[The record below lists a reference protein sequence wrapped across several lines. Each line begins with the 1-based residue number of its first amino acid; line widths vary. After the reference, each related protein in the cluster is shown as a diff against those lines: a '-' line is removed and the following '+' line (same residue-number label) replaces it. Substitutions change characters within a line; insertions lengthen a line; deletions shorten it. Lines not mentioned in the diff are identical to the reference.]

1 MVTYNYTMEDGL
13 PTNQVLF
20 SMQDSKGYMWFGTG
34 GGGAV
39 RYDGANFE
47 IFDISDGMLTNEVYQ
62 IFEDHL
68 GKIWFASYAMELC
81 YLYNDTIFHYEHNEA
96 LKNYP
101 TAIRTIKSL
110 HVDENNNVFLF
121 RHGTTALKINAE
133 GIVSPHSHGNISGD
147 IIKFKDGSLHN
158 SIGQFKSKKDI
169 EGIQFSLNLAYYQ
182 EGHTDTTTTLIEF
195 PYQKRSKYGMLNRQL
210 VVENKEKILLI
221 NNFNL
226 VEFDNQLNLLKIIDV
241 EDEIGYE
248 PINAYQID
256 NRVWILT
263 RYGGIKIGVMDGNN
277 FRIEQEIFEEYFIT
291 TLTTDR
297 QGGLW
302 FTSHKN
308 GIFHI
313 LYPEIKSISKEGNWD
328 ENIKNLAVIDNH
340 HLVLSYRPN
349 SITIIDEENATDIDL
364 SGPKD
369 AEVQDITYNSDKT
382 KLYILAG
389 RDALEM
395 DLNNKKI
402 HKVNTGFIGSAIFR
416 EGNQDTL
423 FFAGGSGI
431 GAVVKGIPI
440 EFTLDYPSRIQDF
453 VVRND
458 TISLGTLNGYFEMTY
473 NEDGVKN
480 IENIQNREDNFL
492 NGYIKKIEPSNGGVW
507 LASQGN
513 GIVFYKDSIQSKIEV
528 KDGLLSSQINN
539 LKKDGDTLWVSTN
552 NGLNKIVLN
561 KRSEIISIESFN
573 TNNGISSNLIAGVEC
588 TKDFLF
594 ISTEKGYDKVRRSQM
609 SNNLDIAGLKIDK
622 LITLKDQKDFSNKTS
637 LSHSKNDVAVH
648 YQAVQ
653 YNATGNHQFRYRLL
667 PQNEQWKNT
676 IDHHVEF
683 NDLIPNKYTFQVEIK
698 NNQGFWVEQSEIQ
711 FTIAPPFYKTWWFIL
726 LTFLVLSLL
735 IYSILKNREKKFRDK
750 VNTENQIKF
759 LKDKALR
766 AQVNPHFIF
775 NTLNSIQ
782 NFVLQG
788 DFEKSNKFITSFSKL
803 IRMILQQSNHNFIK
817 VADEISMLDKYLELE
832 QMRFG
837 NNFEFNITLDSEID
851 INSFNIPPML
861 IQPFVENAV
870 WHGLLNKKEKGVIEI
885 TFSMETKETIRC
897 TVKDNGIGIEAGKKI
912 KNETSKNRKSMGMS
926 LTNSRLKELS
936 TQKEKHVEIKELKD
950 ENHQVAGTQVKILI
964 PILNPDQ

>member
-1 MVTYNYTMEDGL
+1 ME
-13 PTNQVLF
+13 T
-20 SMQDSKGYMWFGTG
+20 
-34 GGGAV
+34 
-39 RYDGANFE
+39 
-47 IFDISDGMLTNEVYQ
+47 
-62 IFEDHL
+62 
-68 GKIWFASYAMELC
+68 
-81 YLYNDTIFHYEHNEA
+81 
-96 LKNYP
+96 
-101 TAIRTIKSL
+101 
-110 HVDENNNVFLF
+110 
-121 RHGTTALKINAE
+121 
-133 GIVSPHSHGNISGD
+133 
-147 IIKFKDGSLHN
+147 
-158 SIGQFKSKKDI
+158 
-169 EGIQFSLNLAYYQ
+169 
-182 EGHTDTTTTLIEF
+182 
-195 PYQKRSKYGMLNRQL
+195 PYG
-210 VVENKEKILLI
+210 
-221 NNFNL
+221 
-226 VEFDNQLNLLKIIDV
+226 
-241 EDEIGYE
+241 
-248 PINAYQID
+248 
-256 NRVWILT
+256 
-263 RYGGIKIGVMDGNN
+263 
-277 FRIEQEIFEEYFIT
+277 
-291 TLTTDR
+291 
-297 QGGLW
+297 
-302 FTSHKN
+302 
-308 GIFHI
+308 
-313 LYPEIKSISKEGNWD
+313 
-328 ENIKNLAVIDNH
+328 
-340 HLVLSYRPN
+340 
-349 SITIIDEENATDIDL
+349 
-364 SGPKD
+364 
-369 AEVQDITYNSDKT
+369 
-382 KLYILAG
+382 
-389 RDALEM
+389 
-395 DLNNKKI
+395 
-402 HKVNTGFIGSAIFR
+402 
-416 EGNQDTL
+416 
-423 FFAGGSGI
+423 
-431 GAVVKGIPI
+431 
-440 EFTLDYPSRIQDF
+440 
-453 VVRND
+453 
-458 TISLGTLNGYFEMTY
+458 
-473 NEDGVKN
+473 
-480 IENIQNREDNFL
+480 
-492 NGYIKKIEPSNGGVW
+492 
-507 LASQGN
+507 
-513 GIVFYKDSIQSKIEV
+513 
-528 KDGLLSSQINN
+528 
-539 LKKDGDTLWVSTN
+539 
-552 NGLNKIVLN
+552 
-561 KRSEIISIESFN
+561 RSEIISIESFN

-588 TKDFLF
+588 AKDFLF

-637 LSHSKNDVAVH
+637 LSHSENDVAVH

-837 NNFEFNITLDSEID
+837 NNFEFNITLDSQID

-870 WHGLLNKKEKGVIEI
+870 WHGLLNKKEKGVIDI
-885 TFSMETKETIRC
+885 TFSLETNETILC